1 MSITE
6 SWSQTI
12 QVLTRD
18 RTQAIEA
25 LLVSLDLARE
35 EGAIS
40 EHDHVLALAW
50 MKKYVDR

>member
-1 MSITE
+1 MSITS
-6 SWSQTI
+6 SWSDTI
-12 QVLTRD
+12 QQLTED
-18 RTQAIEA
+18 RTQGINSILVA
-25 LLVSLDLARE
+25 LDVARS